1 MIKRLLLL
9 LMTTTMAVV
18 GARAQ
23 LNPFTVS
30 LSLKGDRI
38 EVTAEVPENHYL
50 YAEDFR
56 VLDGA
61 GTPLP
66 ALMLPESHMHPDP
79 VSGDP
84 IPVYDES
91 FKASYAWKPS
101 PGGEAM
107 AVVRYLGCSEDG
119 VCFPPGKE
127 ELRFSDSA
135 AESADV
141 RALAVSGDWK
151 TALEKFTLAGRAE
164 GFMRP
169 SRFLE
174 FLDQAESGPLE
185 GETVAEDSGSLL
197 ARRGI
202 LLMILF
208 ILVGGLALNLT
219 PCVLPMI
226 PVNLAIIGAGAQ
238 AGSKGRGFALGAA
251 YGLGIALAYGLLG
264 VVVVLTGANFGS
276 LQSSPWFNLVIAL
289 IFIALAL
296 AMFDVIQ
303 IDFSR
308 FQSKLGGDTNKS
320 GSFVMAFTMGVIAAL
335 LAGACV
341 APVVTTVV
349 LFSAELYQTS
359 RIGGLLLPFVLGIG
373 MALPWPFAGAGLS
386 FLPKPGKWMQYVK
399 VAFGVGIL
407 ILAFNYGLLSYRG
420 FRPVEVKDGIDG
432 RTNAGFARALERAHA
447 EGKSVLIDVTAS
459 WCKNCKAMEKNTF
472 PDEEVKKRLGDYVFL
487 KYVSEDP
494 ENPNTQAVWEHF
506 GVQGPPAYY
515 VLKPIR

>member
-1 MIKRLLLL
+1 MRKRLLLL
-9 LMTTTMAVV
+9 LMMVMTVV

-30 LSLKGDRI
+30 LSLEGDRI
-38 EVTAEVPENHYL
+38 EVTTDVPDNHYL
-50 YAEDFR
+50 YADDFR

-61 GTPLP
+61 GNALP
-66 ALMLPESHMHPDP
+66 AIELPESHMHPDP

-91 FKASYAWKPS
+91 FTASYAWKPS

-107 AVVRYLGCSEDG
+107 AVVRYMGCNEDG
-119 VCFPPGKE
+119 VCFLPGKE
-127 ELRFSDSA
+127 ELRFSGASAEGNGVSEQADSG
-135 AESADV
+135 E
-141 RALAVSGDWK
+141 WK
-151 TALEKFTLAGRAE
+151 AALEKFTLAGSAE
-164 GFMRP
+164 GYMRP
-169 SRFLE
+169 SRFIE
-174 FLDQAESGPLE
+174 FLDQAESGALE
-185 GETVAEDSGSLL
+185 GKTVADDSGSLL

-238 AGSKGRGFALGAA
+238 AGSKGRGFALGAV

-308 FQSKLGGDTNKS
+308 FQSKLGGGTNKS
-320 GSFVMAFTMGVIAAL
+320 GSFVMAFTMGIVAA
-335 LAGACV
+335 
-341 APVVTTVV
+341 
-349 LFSAELYQTS
+349 
-359 RIGGLLLPFVLGIG
+359 
-373 MALPWPFAGAGLS
+373 
-386 FLPKPGKWMQYVK
+386 
-399 VAFGVGIL
+399 
-407 ILAFNYGLLSYRG
+407 
-420 FRPVEVKDGIDG
+420 
-432 RTNAGFARALERAHA
+432 
-447 EGKSVLIDVTAS
+447 
-459 WCKNCKAMEKNTF
+459 
-472 PDEEVKKRLGDYVFL
+472 
-487 KYVSEDP
+487 
-494 ENPNTQAVWEHF
+494 
-506 GVQGPPAYY
+506 
-515 VLKPIR
+515 

>member
-1 MIKRLLLL
+1 MRKRLLLL
-9 LMTTTMAVV
+9 LMMTMAVV

-61 GTPLP
+61 GN
-66 ALMLPESHMHPDP
+66 ALTAIELPESHMHPDP

-84 IPVYDES
+84 VPVYDES
-91 FKASYAWKPS
+91 FTASYAWKPS

-127 ELRFSDSA
+127 ELRFSGTASKGDDVGAQADS
-135 AESADV
+135 D
-141 RALAVSGDWK
+141 DWK
-151 TALEKFTLAGRAE
+151 AALEKFTLAGSAE

-174 FLDQAESGPLE
+174 FLDQAESGAIE
-185 GETVAEDSGSLL
+185 GQTVAKDSGSLL

-226 PVNLAIIGAGAQ
+226 PVNLAIIGAGVQ
-238 AGSKGRGFALGAA
+238 AGSKGRGFALGTA

-308 FQSKLGGDTNKS
+308 FQSKLGGGTNKS
-320 GSFVMAFTMGVIAAL
+320 GSFVMAFTMGVVAAL

-349 LFSAELYQTS
+349 LFAAELYQTS
-359 RIGGLLLPFVLGIG
+359 KIGGLLLPFVLGIG

-407 ILAFNYGLLSYRG
+407 VLAFNYGLLSYRG
-420 FRPVEVKDGIDG
+420 FRPIEVKDGIDG
-432 RTNAGFARALERAHA
+432 RTNAGFAEALEQAYA
-447 EGKSVLIDVTAS
+447 AGKPVLIDVTAS

-472 PDEEVKKRLGDYVFL
+472 PDEEVQQQLEDYVFL

-515 VLKPIR
+515 LLKPRP